1 MNGRDISRNRRPN
14 VQLPATGQAF
24 SRASRSHVPIRVVI
38 AFESIKWIR
47 EVSSI
52 PFGPQSQI
60 DAVYIAFTCK

>member
-1 MNGRDISRNRRPN
+1 
-14 VQLPATGQAF
+14 
-24 SRASRSHVPIRVVI
+24 VVI